1 MQCADA
7 SPAIVEPTSGSA
19 AYVCGRK
26 LAVCILLASVDAPA
40 NANALSSTLI
50 EINGCFRGRRRTLL
64 VIAGDDS
71 A

>member
-1 MQCADA
+1 MQWVGAG
-7 SPAIVEPTSGSA
+7 PATVEPVAGSA
-19 AYVCGRK
+19 AGICGRK